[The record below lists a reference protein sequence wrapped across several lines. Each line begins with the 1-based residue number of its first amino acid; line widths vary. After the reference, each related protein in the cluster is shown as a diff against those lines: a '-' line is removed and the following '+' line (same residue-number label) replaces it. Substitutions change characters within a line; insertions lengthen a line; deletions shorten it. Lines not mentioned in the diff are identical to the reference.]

1 MRPLLLEMQGF
12 GPYGEKVVVDFTK
25 FTNGGLYLVTGET
38 GSGKTFIFDGI
49 CYALYG
55 EVSGGERK
63 TEMLR
68 TIGVDDSVDT
78 YVKLRFLCHGKEYEI
93 FRKPAYER
101 AKKRG
106 EGKVMDNTRVE
117 FSFGETTLTRGEEV
131 ADKVREIIGLNA
143 EQFKQIVMIAQGK
156 FAQILQ
162 KSTKERRELLR
173 EIFNTNAYINLEY
186 HIKDKHTALV
196 NEYESKKR
204 EINDKLHEITA
215 SDEQYAQELQEMQQA
230 EFVKVERML
239 ELLQIFDKID
249 TELLKK
255 HNGEIERLQK
265 EEVAL
270 KLALDKANTFVQQ
283 NDKLTNLQKKKVT
296 LDEAAAK
303 AKEDA
308 GKVSEALLFFTDC
321 REQQANIKNTL
332 LELRNLY
339 ALSHE
344 NQKAK
349 VNLLNLGNEFKRASD
364 ETILEK
370 KQYDNVYCAFMMAQ
384 AGLMA
389 QTLQE
394 GMPCPVCGAQEHP
407 NPAQLSDDVPT
418 EEAVKECKSIYET
431 VKGKEDKIKGQLE
444 SAKIAKE
451 EALKKY
457 LSAVSDFYQEKF
469 DGKDLAEI
477 DKRVTEDGTNTSL
490 RLKELERQEKD
501 KEKELGMLPDEGVE
515 QYQKRIQD
523 KALKSGQEA
532 AAVDG
537 AIKNLKEEIAKLG
550 KTENADDLRKKSAEN
565 LRALNAVKEQA
576 DIVKQR
582 QTLNVASAKSIR
594 EKQAAMEKI
603 EAERQEIDN
612 LYRTLSGNLNNASAA
627 KLSFETYMQQAYFD
641 RILAYANNRLL
652 KISHARYSLVRKDD
666 SDSKGNAKVG
676 LDLNVHDIH
685 HSGMERSANSLS
697 GGETFMASLAM
708 ALGMADEVQASAGGI
723 NIETMFIDE
732 GFGSLSKD
740 FLNTTVDVLDTLADN
755 QHLVGIIS
763 HIEELKER
771 IDQQIVVTRN
781 EKGYS
786 QIRVE
791 A

>member
-12 GPYGEKVVVDFTK
+12 GPYGEKVVVDFTQ
-25 FTNGGLYLVTGET
+25 FANGGLYLVTGET

-68 TIGVDDSVDT
+68 TMGIEDDVDT
-78 YVKLRFLCHGKEYEI
+78 YVKLRFLCHGQEYEI

-106 EGKVMDNTRVE
+106 EGKVMDNARVE
-117 FSFGETTLTRGEEV
+117 FVFGTTTLTRAEEV
-131 ADKVREIIGLNA
+131 NAKIKEIIGLNV

-196 NEYESKKR
+196 NEYEARKR

-215 SDEQYAQELQEMQQA
+215 SDEQYAQELQDMQQA
-230 EFVKVERML
+230 EFVQVERVL
-239 ELLQIFDKID
+239 ELLQQFDKID
-249 TELLKK
+249 KELLKK
-255 HNGEIERLQK
+255 HNEEIERLQK
-265 EEVAL
+265 EEVQLKIAL
-270 KLALDKANTFVQQ
+270 EKANTFVQQ
-283 NDKLTNLQKKKVT
+283 TEKLTKLEKQKT
-296 LDEAAAK
+296 AADSAAAK

-321 REQQANIKNTL
+321 REQQANTKNAL
-332 LELRNLY
+332 LELRNLFT
-339 ALSHE
+339 LSHE

-349 VNLLNLGNEFKRASD
+349 VNLLNIGNDLKKAAEEA
-364 ETILEK
+364 LQEK
-370 KQYDNVYCAFMMAQ
+370 KQYDNVYGAFLMAQ
-384 AGLMA
+384 AGIIA
-389 QTLQE
+389 ETLQE
-394 GMPCPVCGAQEHP
+394 GIPCPVCGALEHP
-407 NPAQLSDDVPT
+407 SPAQLSSAAPT
-418 EEAVKECKSIYET
+418 EEAVKDAKQAFDVAEGARQRIQGKLDNAK
-431 VKGKEDKIKGQLE
+431 VVKED
-444 SAKIAKE
+444 
-451 EALKKY
+451 ALKNY
-457 LSAVSDFYQEKF
+457 LAAVSDFYQE
-469 DGKDLAEI
+469 DVTGLDLATI

-501 KEKELGMLPDEGVE
+501 KEKELGMLPNESVE
-515 QYQKRIQD
+515 QYQKRIQE

-550 KTENADDLRKKSAEN
+550 RTENVDDLRKKSSEN
-565 LRALNAVKEQA
+565 LRALGAVKEQA
-576 DIVKQR
+576 DIVKAR
-582 QTLNVASAKSIR
+582 QMLNAASAKSIQD
-594 EKQAAMEKI
+594 KQAAMAKI
-603 EAERQEIDN
+603 EAERQKIDN
-612 LYRTLSGNLNNASAA
+612 LYRTLSGNLNNASAT

-652 KISHARYSLVRKDD
+652 KISHARYKLVRKDD
-666 SDSKGNAKVG
+666 NESKGNAKVG
-676 LDLNVHDIH
+676 LDLNVHDA
-685 HSGMERSANSLS
+685 HSGKERSANSLS

-771 IDQQIVVTRN
+771 IEQQIVVTRN

-786 QIRVE
+786 KIAVE
-791 A
+791 I

>member
-12 GPYGEKVVVDFTK
+12 GPYGEKVVVDFTQ
-25 FTNGGLYLVTGET
+25 FADGGLYLVTGET

-68 TIGVDDSVDT
+68 TMGIEDDVDT
-78 YVKLRFLCHGKEYEI
+78 YVKLRFLCHGQEYEI

-106 EGKVMDNTRVE
+106 EGKVMDNARVE
-117 FSFGETTLTRGEEV
+117 FVFGTTTLTRAEEV
-131 ADKVREIIGLNA
+131 NAKIKEIIGLNV

-156 FAQILQ
+156 FAKILQ

-196 NEYESKKR
+196 NEYEARKR

-215 SDEQYAQELQEMQQA
+215 SDEQYAQELQDMQQA
-230 EFVKVERML
+230 EFVQVERVL
-239 ELLQIFDKID
+239 ELLQQFDKID
-249 TELLKK
+249 KELLKK
-255 HNGEIERLQK
+255 HNEEIERLQK
-265 EEVAL
+265 EEVQLKIAL
-270 KLALDKANTFVQQ
+270 EKANTFVQQ
-283 NDKLTNLQKKKVT
+283 TEKLTKLEKQKT
-296 LDEAAAK
+296 AADSAAAK

-321 REQQANIKNTL
+321 REQQANTKNAL
-332 LELRNLY
+332 LELRSLFT
-339 ALSHE
+339 LSHE

-349 VNLLNLGNEFKRASD
+349 VNLLNIGNDLKKAAEEA
-364 ETILEK
+364 LQEK
-370 KQYDNVYCAFMMAQ
+370 KQYDNVYGAFLMAQ
-384 AGLMA
+384 AGIIA
-389 QTLQE
+389 ETLQE
-394 GMPCPVCGAQEHP
+394 GIPCPVCGALEHP
-407 NPAQLSDDVPT
+407 SPAQLSSAAPT
-418 EEAVKECKSIYET
+418 EEAVKDAKQAFDVAEGARQRIQGKLDNAK
-431 VKGKEDKIKGQLE
+431 VVKED
-444 SAKIAKE
+444 
-451 EALKKY
+451 ALKNY
-457 LSAVSDFYQEKF
+457 LAAVSDFYQE
-469 DGKDLAEI
+469 DVTGLDLATI

-501 KEKELGMLPDEGVE
+501 KEKELGMLPNESVE
-515 QYQKRIQD
+515 QYQKRIQE

-550 KTENADDLRKKSAEN
+550 KTENVDDLRKKSSEN
-565 LRALNAVKEQA
+565 LRALGAVKEQA
-576 DIVKQR
+576 DIVKAR
-582 QTLNVASAKSIR
+582 QMLNAASAKSIQD
-594 EKQAAMEKI
+594 KQAAMAKI

-612 LYRTLSGNLNNASAA
+612 LYRTLSGNLNNASAT

-652 KISHARYSLVRKDD
+652 KISHARYKLVRKDENE
-666 SDSKGNAKVG
+666 SKGNAKVG
-676 LDLNVHDIH
+676 LDLNVHDA
-685 HSGMERSANSLS
+685 HSGKERSANSLS

-771 IDQQIVVTRN
+771 IEQQIVVTRN

-786 QIRVE
+786 KIAVE
-791 A
+791 I

>member
-12 GPYGEKVVVDFTK
+12 GPYGEKVVVDFTQ
-25 FTNGGLYLVTGET
+25 FANGGLYLVTGET

-68 TIGVDDSVDT
+68 TMGIEDDVDT
-78 YVKLRFLCHGKEYEI
+78 YVKLRFLCHGQEYEI

-106 EGKVMDNTRVE
+106 EGKVMDNARVE
-117 FSFGETTLTRGEEV
+117 FVFGKTTLTRAEEV
-131 ADKVREIIGLNA
+131 NAKIKEIIGLNV

-196 NEYESKKR
+196 NEYEARKR

-215 SDEQYAQELQEMQQA
+215 SDEQYAQELQDMQQA
-230 EFVKVERML
+230 EFVQVERVL
-239 ELLQIFDKID
+239 ELLQQFDKID
-249 TELLKK
+249 KELLKK
-255 HNGEIERLQK
+255 HNEEIERLQK
-265 EEVAL
+265 EEVQLKIAL
-270 KLALDKANTFVQQ
+270 EKANTFVQQ
-283 NDKLTNLQKKKVT
+283 TEKLTKLEKQKT
-296 LDEAAAK
+296 AADSAAAK

-321 REQQANIKNTL
+321 REQQANTKNAL
-332 LELRNLY
+332 LELRNLFT
-339 ALSHE
+339 LSHE

-349 VNLLNLGNEFKRASD
+349 VNLLNIGNDLKKAAEEA
-364 ETILEK
+364 LQEK
-370 KQYDNVYCAFMMAQ
+370 KQYDNVYGAFLMAQ
-384 AGLMA
+384 AGIIA
-389 QTLQE
+389 ETLQE
-394 GMPCPVCGAQEHP
+394 GIPCPVCGALEHP
-407 NPAQLSDDVPT
+407 SPAQLSSAAPT
-418 EEAVKECKSIYET
+418 EEAVKDAKQAFDVAEGARQRIQGKLDNAK
-431 VKGKEDKIKGQLE
+431 VVKED
-444 SAKIAKE
+444 
-451 EALKKY
+451 ALKNY
-457 LSAVSDFYQEKF
+457 LAAVSDFYQE
-469 DGKDLAEI
+469 DVTGLDLATI

-501 KEKELGMLPDEGVE
+501 KEKELGMLPNESVE
-515 QYQKRIQD
+515 QYQKRIQE

-550 KTENADDLRKKSAEN
+550 KTENVDDLRKKSSEN
-565 LRALNAVKEQA
+565 LRALGAVKEQA
-576 DIVKQR
+576 DIVKAR
-582 QTLNVASAKSIR
+582 QMLNAASAKSIQD
-594 EKQAAMEKI
+594 KQAAMAKI

-612 LYRTLSGNLNNASAA
+612 LYRTLSGNLNNASAT

-652 KISHARYSLVRKDD
+652 KISHARYKLVRKDD
-666 SDSKGNAKVG
+666 NESKGNAKVG
-676 LDLNVHDIH
+676 LDLNVHDA
-685 HSGMERSANSLS
+685 HSGKERSANSLS

-771 IDQQIVVTRN
+771 IEQQIVVTRN

-786 QIRVE
+786 KIVVE
-791 A
+791 I

>member
-12 GPYGEKVVVDFTK
+12 GPYGEKVVVDFTQ
-25 FTNGGLYLVTGET
+25 FANGGLYLVTGET

-68 TIGVDDSVDT
+68 TMGIEDDVDT
-78 YVKLRFLCHGKEYEI
+78 YVKLRFLCHGQEYEI

-106 EGKVMDNTRVE
+106 EGKVMDNARVE
-117 FSFGETTLTRGEEV
+117 FVFGTTTLTRAEEV
-131 ADKVREIIGLNA
+131 NAKIKEIIGLNV

-196 NEYESKKR
+196 NEYEARKR

-215 SDEQYAQELQEMQQA
+215 SDEQYAQELQDMQQA
-230 EFVKVERML
+230 EFVQVERVL
-239 ELLQIFDKID
+239 ELLQQFDKID
-249 TELLKK
+249 KELLKK
-255 HNGEIERLQK
+255 HNEEIERLQK
-265 EEVAL
+265 EEVQLKIAL
-270 KLALDKANTFVQQ
+270 EKANTFVQQ
-283 NDKLTNLQKKKVT
+283 TEKLTKLEKQKT
-296 LDEAAAK
+296 AADSAAAK

-321 REQQANIKNTL
+321 REQQANTKNAL
-332 LELRNLY
+332 LELRNLFT
-339 ALSHE
+339 LSHE

-349 VNLLNLGNEFKRASD
+349 VNLLNIGNDLKKAAEEA
-364 ETILEK
+364 LQEK
-370 KQYDNVYCAFMMAQ
+370 KQYDNVYGAFLMAQ
-384 AGLMA
+384 AGIIA
-389 QTLQE
+389 ETLQE
-394 GMPCPVCGAQEHP
+394 GIPCPVCGALEHP
-407 NPAQLSDDVPT
+407 SPAQLSSAAPT
-418 EEAVKECKSIYET
+418 EEAVKDAKQAFDVAEGARQRIQGKLDNAK
-431 VKGKEDKIKGQLE
+431 VVKED
-444 SAKIAKE
+444 
-451 EALKKY
+451 ALKNY
-457 LSAVSDFYQEKF
+457 LAAVSDFYQE
-469 DGKDLAEI
+469 DVTGLDLATI

-501 KEKELGMLPDEGVE
+501 KEKELGMLPNESVE
-515 QYQKRIQD
+515 QYQKRIQE
-523 KALKSGQEA
+523 KALKLGQEA

-550 KTENADDLRKKSAEN
+550 KTENVDDLRKKSSEN
-565 LRALNAVKEQA
+565 LRALGAVKEQA
-576 DIVKQR
+576 DIVKAR
-582 QTLNVASAKSIR
+582 QMLNAASAKSIQD
-594 EKQAAMEKI
+594 KQAAMAKI

-612 LYRTLSGNLNNASAA
+612 LYRTLSGNLNNASAT

-652 KISHARYSLVRKDD
+652 KISHARYKLVRKDENE
-666 SDSKGNAKVG
+666 SKGNAKVG
-676 LDLNVHDIH
+676 LDLNVHDA
-685 HSGMERSANSLS
+685 HSGKERSANSLS

-771 IDQQIVVTRN
+771 IEQQIVVTRN

-786 QIRVE
+786 KIAVE
-791 A
+791 I

>member
-12 GPYGEKVVVDFTK
+12 GPYGEKVVVDFTQ
-25 FTNGGLYLVTGET
+25 FANGGLYLVTGET

-68 TIGVDDSVDT
+68 TMGIEDDVDT
-78 YVKLRFLCHGKEYEI
+78 YVKLRFLCHGQEYEI

-106 EGKVMDNTRVE
+106 EGKVMDNARVE
-117 FSFGETTLTRGEEV
+117 FVFGTTTLTRAEEV
-131 ADKVREIIGLNA
+131 NAKIKEIIGLNV

-196 NEYESKKR
+196 NEYEARKR

-215 SDEQYAQELQEMQQA
+215 SDEQYAQELQDMQQA
-230 EFVKVERML
+230 EFVQVERVL
-239 ELLQIFDKID
+239 ELLQQFDKID
-249 TELLKK
+249 KELLKK
-255 HNGEIERLQK
+255 HNEEIERLQK
-265 EEVAL
+265 EEVQLKIAL
-270 KLALDKANTFVQQ
+270 EKANTFVQQ
-283 NDKLTNLQKKKVT
+283 TEKLIKLEKQKT
-296 LDEAAAK
+296 AADSAAAK

-321 REQQANIKNTL
+321 REQQANTKNAL
-332 LELRNLY
+332 LELRNLFT
-339 ALSHE
+339 LSHE

-349 VNLLNLGNEFKRASD
+349 VNLLNIGNDLKKAAEEA
-364 ETILEK
+364 LQEK
-370 KQYDNVYCAFMMAQ
+370 KQYDNVYGAFLIAQ
-384 AGLMA
+384 AGIIA
-389 QTLQE
+389 ETLQE
-394 GMPCPVCGAQEHP
+394 GIPCPVCGALEHP
-407 NPAQLSDDVPT
+407 SPAQLSSAAPT
-418 EEAVKECKSIYET
+418 EEEVKDAKQAFDVAEGTRQRIQGKLDNAKVVKE
-431 VKGKEDKIKGQLE
+431 D
-444 SAKIAKE
+444 
-451 EALKKY
+451 ALKNY
-457 LSAVSDFYQEKF
+457 LAAVSDFYQE
-469 DGKDLAEI
+469 DVTGLDLATI

-501 KEKELGMLPDEGVE
+501 KEKELGMLPNESVE
-515 QYQKRIQD
+515 QYQKRIQE

-550 KTENADDLRKKSAEN
+550 KTENVDDLRKKSSEN
-565 LRALNAVKEQA
+565 LRALGAVKEQA
-576 DIVKQR
+576 DIVKAR
-582 QTLNVASAKSIR
+582 QMLNAASAKSIQD
-594 EKQAAMEKI
+594 KQAAMAKI

-612 LYRTLSGNLNNASAA
+612 LYRTLSGNLNNASAT

-652 KISHARYSLVRKDD
+652 KISHARYKLVRKDD
-666 SDSKGNAKVG
+666 NESKGNAKVG
-676 LDLNVHDIH
+676 LDLNVHDA
-685 HSGMERSANSLS
+685 HSGKERSANSLS
-697 GGETFMASLAM
+697 GGETFMASLSL

-723 NIETMFIDE
+723 HIETMFIDE
-732 GFGSLSKD
+732 GFGTLDSEALQKAFKALSGITEG
-740 FLNTTVDVLDTLADN
+740 NR
-755 QHLVGIIS
+755 LVGIIS
-763 HIEELKER
+763 HVEALKEK
-771 IDQQIVVTRN
+771 IDNQIIVKKDRTGGSTV
-781 EKGYS
+781 K
-786 QIRVE
+786 IIV
-791 A
+791 

>member
-12 GPYGEKVVVDFTK
+12 GPYGEKVVVDFTQ
-25 FTNGGLYLVTGET
+25 FANGGLYLVTGET

-68 TIGVDDSVDT
+68 TMGIEDDVDT
-78 YVKLRFLCHGKEYEI
+78 YVKLRFLCHGQEYEI

-106 EGKVMDNTRVE
+106 EGKVMDNARVE
-117 FSFGETTLTRGEEV
+117 FVFGTTTLTRAEEV
-131 ADKVREIIGLNA
+131 NAKIKEIIGLNV

-186 HIKDKHTALV
+186 HIKDKHSALV
-196 NEYESKKR
+196 NEYEARKR

-215 SDEQYAQELQEMQQA
+215 SDEQYAQELQDMQQA
-230 EFVKVERML
+230 EFVQVERVL
-239 ELLQIFDKID
+239 ELLQQFDKID
-249 TELLKK
+249 KELLKK
-255 HNGEIERLQK
+255 HNEEIERLQK
-265 EEVAL
+265 EEVQLKIAL
-270 KLALDKANTFVQQ
+270 EKANTFVQQ
-283 NDKLTNLQKKKVT
+283 TEKLTKLEKQKT
-296 LDEAAAK
+296 AADSAAAK

-321 REQQANIKNTL
+321 REQQANTKNAL
-332 LELRNLY
+332 LELRNLFT
-339 ALSHE
+339 LSHE

-349 VNLLNLGNEFKRASD
+349 VNLLNIGNDLKKAAEEA
-364 ETILEK
+364 LQEK
-370 KQYDNVYCAFMMAQ
+370 KQYDNVYGAFLMAQ
-384 AGLMA
+384 AGIIA
-389 QTLQE
+389 ETLQE
-394 GMPCPVCGAQEHP
+394 GIPCPVCGALEHP
-407 NPAQLSDDVPT
+407 SPAQLSSAAPT
-418 EEAVKECKSIYET
+418 EEAVKDAKQAFDVAEGTRQRIQGKLDNAK
-431 VKGKEDKIKGQLE
+431 VVKED
-444 SAKIAKE
+444 
-451 EALKKY
+451 ALKNY
-457 LSAVSDFYQEKF
+457 LAAVSDFYQENF
-469 DGKDLAEI
+469 EGKDLAEI

-501 KEKELGMLPDEGVE
+501 KEKELGMLPNESVE
-515 QYQKRIQD
+515 QYQKRIQE

-550 KTENADDLRKKSAEN
+550 KTENVDDLRKKSSEN
-565 LRALNAVKEQA
+565 LRALGAVKEQA
-576 DIVKQR
+576 DIVKAR
-582 QTLNVASAKSIR
+582 QMLNAASAKSIQD
-594 EKQAAMEKI
+594 KQVAMAKI

-612 LYRTLSGNLNNASAA
+612 LYRTLSGNLNNASAT

-652 KISHARYSLVRKDD
+652 KISHARYKLVRKDD
-666 SDSKGNAKVG
+666 NESKGNAKVG
-676 LDLNVHDIH
+676 LDLNVHDA
-685 HSGMERSANSLS
+685 HSGKERSANSLS

-771 IDQQIVVTRN
+771 IEQQIVVTRN

-786 QIRVE
+786 KIAVE
-791 A
+791 I

>member
-12 GPYGEKVVVDFTK
+12 GPYGEKVVVDFTQ
-25 FTNGGLYLVTGET
+25 FANGGLYLVTGET

-68 TIGVDDSVDT
+68 TMGIEDDVDT
-78 YVKLRFLCHGKEYEI
+78 YVKLRFLCHGQEYEI

-106 EGKVMDNTRVE
+106 EGKVMDNARVE
-117 FSFGETTLTRGEEV
+117 FVFGTTTLTRAEEV
-131 ADKVREIIGLNA
+131 NAKIKEIIGLNV

-196 NEYESKKR
+196 NEYEARKR

-215 SDEQYAQELQEMQQA
+215 SDEQYAQELQDMQQA
-230 EFVKVERML
+230 EFVQVERVL
-239 ELLQIFDKID
+239 ELLQQFDKID
-249 TELLKK
+249 KELLKK
-255 HNGEIERLQK
+255 HNEEIERLQK
-265 EEVAL
+265 EEVQLKIAL
-270 KLALDKANTFVQQ
+270 EKANTFVQQ
-283 NDKLTNLQKKKVT
+283 TEKLTKLEKQKT
-296 LDEAAAK
+296 AADSAAAK

-321 REQQANIKNTL
+321 REQQANTKNAL
-332 LELRNLY
+332 LELRNLFT
-339 ALSHE
+339 LSHE

-349 VNLLNLGNEFKRASD
+349 VNLLNIGNDLKKAAEEA
-364 ETILEK
+364 LQEK
-370 KQYDNVYCAFMMAQ
+370 KQYDNVYGAFLMAQ
-384 AGLMA
+384 AGIIA
-389 QTLQE
+389 ETLQE
-394 GMPCPVCGAQEHP
+394 GIPCPVCGALEHP
-407 NPAQLSDDVPT
+407 SPAQLNSAAPT
-418 EEAVKECKSIYET
+418 EEAVKDAKQAFDVAEGTRQRIQGKLDNAK
-431 VKGKEDKIKGQLE
+431 VVKED
-444 SAKIAKE
+444 
-451 EALKKY
+451 ALKNY
-457 LSAVSDFYQEKF
+457 LAAVSDFYQE
-469 DGKDLAEI
+469 DVTGLDLATI

-501 KEKELGMLPDEGVE
+501 KEKELGMLPNESVE
-515 QYQKRIQD
+515 QYQKRIQE

-550 KTENADDLRKKSAEN
+550 KTENVDDLRKKSSEN
-565 LRALNAVKEQA
+565 LRALGAVKEQA
-576 DIVKQR
+576 DIVKAR
-582 QTLNVASAKSIR
+582 QMLNAASAKSIQD
-594 EKQAAMEKI
+594 KQAAMAKI

-612 LYRTLSGNLNNASAA
+612 LYRTLSGNLNNASAT

-652 KISHARYSLVRKDD
+652 KISHARYKLVRKDENE
-666 SDSKGNAKVG
+666 SKGNAKVG
-676 LDLNVHDIH
+676 LDLNVHDA
-685 HSGMERSANSLS
+685 HSGKERSANSLS

-771 IDQQIVVTRN
+771 IEQQIVVTRN

-786 QIRVE
+786 KIAVE
-791 A
+791 I

>member
-12 GPYGEKVVVDFTK
+12 GPYGEKVVVDFTQ
-25 FTNGGLYLVTGET
+25 FANGGLYLVTGET

-68 TIGVDDSVDT
+68 TMGIEDDVDT
-78 YVKLRFLCHGKEYEI
+78 YVKLRFLCHGQEYEI

-106 EGKVMDNTRVE
+106 EGKVMDNARVE
-117 FSFGETTLTRGEEV
+117 FVFGTTTLTRAEEV
-131 ADKVREIIGLNA
+131 NAKIKEIIGLNV

-196 NEYESKKR
+196 NEYEARKR

-215 SDEQYAQELQEMQQA
+215 SDEQYAQELQDMQQA
-230 EFVKVERML
+230 EFVQVERVL
-239 ELLQIFDKID
+239 ELLQQFDKID
-249 TELLKK
+249 KELLKK
-255 HNGEIERLQK
+255 HNEEIERLQK
-265 EEVAL
+265 EEVQLKIAL
-270 KLALDKANTFVQQ
+270 EKANTFVQQ
-283 NDKLTNLQKKKVT
+283 TEKLTKLEKQKT
-296 LDEAAAK
+296 AADSAAAK

-321 REQQANIKNTL
+321 REQQANTKNAL
-332 LELRNLY
+332 LELRNLFT
-339 ALSHE
+339 LSHE

-349 VNLLNLGNEFKRASD
+349 VNLLNIGNDLKKAAEEA
-364 ETILEK
+364 LQEK
-370 KQYDNVYCAFMMAQ
+370 KQYDNVYGAFLMAQ
-384 AGLMA
+384 AGIIA
-389 QTLQE
+389 ETLQE
-394 GMPCPVCGAQEHP
+394 GIPCPVCGALEHP
-407 NPAQLSDDVPT
+407 SPAQLSSAAPT
-418 EEAVKECKSIYET
+418 EEAVKDAKQAFDVAEGARQRIQGKLDNAK
-431 VKGKEDKIKGQLE
+431 VVKED
-444 SAKIAKE
+444 
-451 EALKKY
+451 ALKNY
-457 LSAVSDFYQEKF
+457 LAAVSDFYQE
-469 DGKDLAEI
+469 DVTGLDLATI

-501 KEKELGMLPDEGVE
+501 KEKELGMLPNESVE
-515 QYQKRIQD
+515 QYQKRIQE

-550 KTENADDLRKKSAEN
+550 KTENVDDLRKKSSEN
-565 LRALNAVKEQA
+565 LRALGAVKEQA
-576 DIVKQR
+576 DIVKAR
-582 QTLNVASAKSIR
+582 QMLNAASAKSIQD
-594 EKQAAMEKI
+594 KQAAMAKI

-612 LYRTLSGNLNNASAA
+612 LYRTLSGNLNNASAT

-652 KISHARYSLVRKDD
+652 KISHARYKLVRKDD
-666 SDSKGNAKVG
+666 NESKGNAKVG
-676 LDLNVHDIH
+676 LDLNVHDA
-685 HSGMERSANSLS
+685 HSGKERSANSLS

-771 IDQQIVVTRN
+771 IEQQIVVTRN

-786 QIRVE
+786 KIAVE
-791 A
+791 I